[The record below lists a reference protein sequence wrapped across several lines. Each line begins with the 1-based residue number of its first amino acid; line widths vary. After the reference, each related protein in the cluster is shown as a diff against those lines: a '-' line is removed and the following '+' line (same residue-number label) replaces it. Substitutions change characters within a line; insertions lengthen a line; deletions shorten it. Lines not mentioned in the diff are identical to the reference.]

1 MDLHLASSPN
11 WRQNYN
17 SIEMAVLHRISRVVV
32 HRRDVDKLLAD
43 VLEIL
48 DSEMGLLRGTV
59 TLRQGDLLV
68 IKASHGMTEEEIKR
82 GVYRMGEGVT
92 GQVAAHAKSRI
103 IPDIRESTEFL
114 NRTKTRIAGQKIAF
128 ICVPIIYQEQVIGT
142 LSIDRPVSESANLRR
157 DLSLLET
164 IANIMADAVSV
175 LFLQNRERERLLEE
189 NRRLRMELSDKT
201 SQEGVIGKCNS
212 MRNVIKMIAQVA
224 SEDMPVLIRGETGTG
239 KKFVANAIV
248 SAGDRKPK
256 TFATLNCIALPEA
269 LQQAEL
275 FGVEQDS
282 ISAKKSHKT
291 GLLESADG
299 GTIFINKIGCLSQ
312 EAQLKLLRYL
322 QDGTFYRVGGKTKL
336 KSSARIIASTD
347 AGLEELVES
356 GKFMED
362 LYLRLNAFSINL
374 PALRDRRSD
383 ITTLA
388 EFFISKFNK
397 KHKKKVKRISTP
409 AINML
414 MLYHWPA
421 NVRELENAIES
432 AVMAAS
438 DAVIYGYNLPPSLQT
453 AQSTNTSKLSEDSEI
468 DFTATV
474 RSFERELISEALKIH
489 RGNATASARHLG
501 ISQRIMN
508 YKIKNLG
515 IDPSIYK
522 KSAKPRR
529 AKRAE

>member
-1 MDLHLASSPN
+1 MASNPN

-17 SIEMAVLHRISRVVV
+17 SIEMAVLHRISRVIV
-32 HRRDVDKLLAD
+32 HRTSVDKLLAD

-48 DSEMGLLRGTV
+48 NGEMGLLRGTV

-68 IKASHGMTEEEIKR
+68 IEASHGMTDEEIKR

-114 NRTKTRIAGQKIAF
+114 NRTKTRVAGQKIAF

-142 LSIDRPVSESANLRR
+142 LSIDRQVSESANLRR

-175 LFLQNRERERLLEE
+175 LFLQSREREQLLEE
-189 NRRLRMELSDKT
+189 NRRLRIELSDKT

-224 SEDMPVLIRGETGTG
+224 SGDMPVLIRGETGTG

-248 SAGDRKPK
+248 SAGERKPK
-256 TFATLNCIALPEA
+256 AFASLNCVALPEA
-269 LQQAEL
+269 LQEAEL
-275 FGVEQDS
+275 FGVEKNS
-282 ISAKKSHKT
+282 LNAKSSNKI

-299 GTIFINKIGCLSQ
+299 GTIFIDKIGDLSAD
-312 EAQLKLLRYL
+312 AQTKLLRYL
-322 QDGTFYRVGGKTKL
+322 QDGTFYRLGGKKKL
-336 KSSARIIASTD
+336 KSSARIIAST
-347 AGLEELVES
+347 GKNLEEMVAS
-356 GKFMED
+356 GKFRED

-383 ITTLA
+383 ITTLS
-388 EFFISKFNK
+388 EFFIAKFNK

-414 MLYHWPA
+414 MLYHWPT

-432 AVMAAS
+432 AVLSAT

-522 KSAKPRR
+522 KNAKPRAR
-529 AKRAE
+529 KAQNRQR

>member
-1 MDLHLASSPN
+1 
-11 WRQNYN
+11 
-17 SIEMAVLHRISRVVV
+17 
-32 HRRDVDKLLAD
+32 
-43 VLEIL
+43 
-48 DSEMGLLRGTV
+48 
-59 TLRQGDLLV
+59 
-68 IKASHGMTEEEIKR
+68 
-82 GVYRMGEGVT
+82 
-92 GQVAAHAKSRI
+92 
-103 IPDIRESTEFL
+103 
-114 NRTKTRIAGQKIAF
+114 
-128 ICVPIIYQEQVIGT
+128 
-142 LSIDRPVSESANLRR
+142 
-157 DLSLLET
+157 
-164 IANIMADAVSV
+164 
-175 LFLQNRERERLLEE
+175 
-189 NRRLRMELSDKT
+189 
-201 SQEGVIGKCNS
+201 
-212 MRNVIKMIAQVA
+212 
-224 SEDMPVLIRGETGTG
+224 
-239 KKFVANAIV
+239 
-248 SAGDRKPK
+248 
-256 TFATLNCIALPEA
+256 
-269 LQQAEL
+269 
-275 FGVEQDS
+275 
-282 ISAKKSHKT
+282 
-291 GLLESADG
+291 
-299 GTIFINKIGCLSQ
+299 
-312 EAQLKLLRYL
+312 
-322 QDGTFYRVGGKTKL
+322 
-336 KSSARIIASTD
+336 
-347 AGLEELVES
+347 
-356 GKFMED
+356 MED